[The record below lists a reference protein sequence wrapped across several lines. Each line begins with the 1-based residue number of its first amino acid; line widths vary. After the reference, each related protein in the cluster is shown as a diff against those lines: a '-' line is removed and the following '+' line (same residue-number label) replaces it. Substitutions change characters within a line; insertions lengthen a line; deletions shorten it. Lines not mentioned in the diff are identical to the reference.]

1 MKILKFLLLSTA
13 LFVCSCVGSDLT
25 SLPSTIEQAKNDKLL
40 IHIYRPSQ
48 RIVTIN
54 NSEYYLE
61 DAFTT
66 FKFNSK
72 KDLTINKNFF
82 AFIVKLKNLKTGEKM
97 LAMQD
102 DYGQFINFHADN
114 GGIHDSNLS
123 IDYDDI
129 NLREK
134 LDTISMGFKNH
145 LKQETIVKFTK
156 IK

>member
-1 MKILKFLLLSTA
+1 MKILKFLLLSTT
-13 LFVCSCVGSDLT
+13 LFLCSCVGSDLT
-25 SLPSTIEQAKNDKLL
+25 SLPNTIEEAKNDKLL

-97 LAMQD
+97 LTED
-102 DYGQFINFHADN
+102 DHYQFINYYSDT
-114 GGIHDSNLS
+114 GGIHDSNVS

-134 LDTISMGFKNH
+134 LDTISMGFRNH
-145 LKQETIVKFTK
+145 LKQETIIKFTK

>member
-1 MKILKFLLLSTA
+1 MKILKFLLLSTT
-13 LFVCSCVGSDLT
+13 LFLYSCVGSDT
-25 SLPSTIEQAKNDKLL
+25 TFLPNTIEEAKNDKLL

-102 DYGQFINFHADN
+102 DYGQFINFYADN

-134 LDTISMGFKNH
+134 LDTISMGFRNH

>member
-1 MKILKFLLLSTA
+1 MKILKFLLLSTT
-13 LFVCSCVGSDLT
+13 LFLYSCVGSDT
-25 SLPSTIEQAKNDKLL
+25 TFLPNTIEEAKNDKLL

-54 NSEYYLE
+54 NSKYYLE

-97 LAMQD
+97 LTED
-102 DYGQFINFHADN
+102 DHYQFINYYSDT
-114 GGIHDSNLS
+114 GGIHDSNVS

-134 LDTISMGFKNH
+134 LDTISMGFRNH
-145 LKQETIVKFTK
+145 LKQETLVKFTK

>member
-1 MKILKFLLLSTA
+1 MKILKFFLLSTA
-13 LFVCSCVGSDLT
+13 LFLYSCVGSDT
-25 SLPSTIEQAKNDKLL
+25 TFLPDTIEKAKNDKLL

-97 LAMQD
+97 LAVED
-102 DYGQFINFHADN
+102 DHYQFINYYSDT
-114 GGIHDSNLS
+114 GGIHDSNVS

-129 NLREK
+129 SLREK
-134 LDTISMGFKNH
+134 LDTITIGFKNH
-145 LKQETIVKFTK
+145 LKKETTVKFIK

>member
-1 MKILKFLLLSTA
+1 MKILRFLLLSTTFF
-13 LFVCSCVGSDLT
+13 LYSCVGSDT
-25 SLPSTIEQAKNDKLL
+25 TFLPNTIEEAKNDKLL

-97 LAMQD
+97 LTED
-102 DYGQFINFHADN
+102 DHYQFINYYSDT

-129 NLREK
+129 NLRDK
-134 LDTISMGFKNH
+134 LDTISMGFRNH
-145 LKQETIVKFTK
+145 LKQETLIKFTK

>member
-13 LFVCSCVGSDLT
+13 LFLYSCVGSDLT
-25 SLPSTIEQAKNDKLL
+25 SLPSTIEEAKNDKLL

-48 RIVTIN
+48 RCVIIN
-54 NSEYYLE
+54 NSKYYLE

-72 KDLTINKNFF
+72 RDLTINKNFF
-82 AFIVKLKNLKTGEKM
+82 SFIIKLKNIKTGEKM
-97 LAMQD
+97 LAMED

-123 IDYDDI
+123 LNYDDI
-129 NLREK
+129 SLREK
-134 LDTISMGFKNH
+134 LDTITIGFKNR
-145 LKQETIVKFTK
+145 LKKETPVKFIK

>member
-1 MKILKFLLLSTA
+1 MKIFKFLLLSTT
-13 LFVCSCVGSDLT
+13 LFLYSCVGSDT
-25 SLPSTIEQAKNDKLL
+25 TFLPNTIEEAKNDKLL

-97 LAMQD
+97 LTED
-102 DYGQFINFHADN
+102 DHYQFINYYSDT
-114 GGIHDSNLS
+114 GGIHDSNVS

-134 LDTISMGFKNH
+134 LDTISMGFRNH
-145 LKQETIVKFTK
+145 LKQETIIKFTK

>member
-1 MKILKFLLLSTA
+1 MKILKFLFLSTA
-13 LFVCSCVGSDLT
+13 LFLCSCVGSDLT

-97 LAMQD
+97 LAEND
-102 DYGQFINFHADN
+102 HYQFINYYSDT
-114 GGIHDSNLS
+114 GGIHDSNVS

-129 NLREK
+129 SLRDK
-134 LDTISMGFKNH
+134 LDTISMGFRNH

>member
-1 MKILKFLLLSTA
+1 MKILKFLLLSTV
-13 LFVCSCVGSDLT
+13 LFLYSCVGSDLT

-97 LAMQD
+97 LTEND
-102 DYGQFINFHADN
+102 HYQFINYYSDT
-114 GGIHDSNLS
+114 GGIHDSNVS

-129 NLREK
+129 SLRNK
-134 LDTISMGFKNH
+134 LDTISMGFKDH
-145 LKQETIVKFTK
+145 QKKETTIKFIK

>member
-1 MKILKFLLLSTA
+1 MKILKFLLLSTT
-13 LFVCSCVGSDLT
+13 LLLYSCVGSDT
-25 SLPSTIEQAKNDKLL
+25 TFLPNTIEEAKNDKLL

-97 LAMQD
+97 LTED
-102 DYGQFINFHADN
+102 DHYQFINYYSDT
-114 GGIHDSNLS
+114 GGIHDSNVS

-129 NLREK
+129 NLRDK
-134 LDTISMGFKNH
+134 LDTISMGFRNH

>member
-1 MKILKFLLLSTA
+1 MKILNFLLLSTA
-13 LFVCSCVGSDLT
+13 LFLYSCVGSDLT

-82 AFIVKLKNLKTGEKM
+82 AFIVKLKNLKTGENM
-97 LAMQD
+97 LTEND
-102 DYGQFINFHADN
+102 HYQFINYYSDK
-114 GGIHDSNLS
+114 GGIHDSNVS

-129 NLREK
+129 SQRDK
-134 LDTISMGFKNH
+134 LDTISMGFKDH
-145 LKQETIVKFTK
+145 QKKETTIKFIK